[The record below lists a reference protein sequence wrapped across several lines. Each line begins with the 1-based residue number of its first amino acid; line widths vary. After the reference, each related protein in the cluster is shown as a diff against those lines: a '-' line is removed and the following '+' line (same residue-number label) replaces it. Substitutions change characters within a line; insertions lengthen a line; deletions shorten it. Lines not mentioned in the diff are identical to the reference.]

1 MKRFVTLLCAV
12 LLLTT
17 GAGALEVEAPSALLM
32 EKETGTVLF
41 AKDEHAK
48 LEPASVTKVMT
59 LLLVMEAIDAGTLHY
74 DDIVTASAHACSMG
88 GSQIWLEEN
97 EQMTVSDMLKAVCV
111 VSANDCAV
119 ALAEAVAGSEEAFV
133 DRMNQRAAE
142 LGMADTTFKNA
153 TGLPAEG
160 HVTSAYDIALMS
172 RELILNHPD
181 IRQYTTIWMDSLR
194 NGASSLV
201 NTNRLIRFYEGATGL
216 KTGSTDSALYCLSA
230 TAERDGMELIAVI
243 MKGSTSAQRFEDA
256 QTLLNYGF
264 ATYALASVAPQT
276 PLAPVPVSLGTQAT
290 VQPVLG
296 EGDHLLL
303 EKAQAGD
310 LTQTVDPGGVRG
322 GAGGR
327 GGPAGDPDRHLRR
340 GGHGGDPHPGRG
352 GDPPDHFRPD
362 AAADAADGASVRL
375 RRGTAPSDVFLLCR
389 QAAGWYNLEHSDM
402 TDRREWNPLFT
413 SRRSLLRRHYERED
427 HCTCWM

>member
-1 MKRFVTLLCAV
+1 MERGDAAGKGIAMKKFAALLCALLV
-12 LLLTT
+12 LGTN
-17 GAGALEVEAPSALLM
+17 ARALEVSAPSAVLM

-59 LLLVMEAIDAGTLHY
+59 LLLTMEAIDAGILHY
-74 DDIVTASAHACSMG
+74 DDVITASAHACSMG

-97 EQMTVSDMLKAVCV
+97 EQMTVDDMLKAVCV

-119 ALAEAVAGSEEAFV
+119 ALAEAVAGSEDAFV
-133 DRMNQRAAE
+133 ERMNQRAAE
-142 LGMADTTFKNA
+142 LGMTDTHFCNA

-172 RELILNHPD
+172 RELIQSHPD

-194 NGASSLV
+194 GGASSLV
-201 NTNRLIRFYEGATGL
+201 NTNRLIRTYEGATGL

-243 MKGSTSAQRFEDA
+243 MKGATSAQRFTDA

-264 ATYALASVAPQT
+264 SSYALKDVVPEAVLP
-276 PLAPVPVSLGTQAT
+276 PVSVSLGTQAT

-296 EGDHLLL
+296 EDTHLLL
-303 EKAQAGD
+303 EKALAGD
-310 LTQTVDPGGVRG
+310 L
-322 GAGGR
+322 
-327 GGPAGDPDRHLRR
+327 
-340 GGHGGDPHPGRG
+340 
-352 GDPPDHFRPD
+352 
-362 AAADAADGASVRL
+362 
-375 RRGTAPSDVFLLCR
+375 R
-389 QAAGWYNLEHSDM
+389 QAVSLPESLEAPVAAGEPIGTLIVTSGSGE
-402 TDRREWNPLFT
+402 TVAELPLLAGEEVPRITFVQM
-413 SRRSLLRRHYERED
+413 LLRVLQAAFLSA
-427 HCTCWM
+427 

>member
-1 MKRFVTLLCAV
+1 MKKLVVLLCA
-12 LLLTT
+12 LLAL
-17 GAGALEVEAPSALLM
+17 GSSAQALEVSAPSALLM

-41 AKDEHAK
+41 AKEEHAK

-59 LLLVMEAIDAGTLHY
+59 LLLTMEAIDAGQLHY
-74 DDIVTASAHACSMG
+74 DDLITASAHACSMG

-133 DRMNQRAAE
+133 EKMNQRAAE
-142 LGMADTTFKNA
+142 LGMADTHFCNA

-172 RELILNHPD
+172 RELIQSHPD

-194 NGASSLV
+194 DGASSLV

-216 KTGSTDSALYCLSA
+216 KTGSTDSALYCLSG

-243 MKGSTSAQRFEDA
+243 MKGATSAQRFTDA

-264 ATYALASVAPQT
+264 SSYALKDVVPEAVLP
-276 PLAPVPVSLGTQAT
+276 PVSVSLGTQAT

-296 EGDHLLL
+296 EDTHLLL
-303 EKAQAGD
+303 EKALAGD
-310 LTQTVDPGGVRG
+310 L
-322 GAGGR
+322 
-327 GGPAGDPDRHLRR
+327 
-340 GGHGGDPHPGRG
+340 
-352 GDPPDHFRPD
+352 
-362 AAADAADGASVRL
+362 
-375 RRGTAPSDVFLLCR
+375 R
-389 QAAGWYNLEHSDM
+389 QAVSLPESLEAPVAAGEPIGTLIVTSGSGE
-402 TDRREWNPLFT
+402 TVAELPLLAGEEVPRITFVQM
-413 SRRSLLRRHYERED
+413 LLRVLQAAFLSA
-427 HCTCWM
+427 